1 MTDQA
6 TLAGGRFM
14 IQRRIGAGG
23 MGVVYEAFD
32 RDRAQAVALKK
43 LLGTDATAIV
53 RIKNEFR
60 ALADVVHPNLVRL
73 YELIGEGD
81 DWFFTMELIDGADFL
96 NYLRGNR
103 SSILEDATTEGSK
116 SNTVTLIAKAD
127 RPFEA
132 ERVRPAVA
140 EEPGQEIV
148 SDYDMLRRTLQQL
161 AEGVA
166 ALHDAG
172 KLHRDLKPSNVLVTP
187 EERVIVLD
195 FGLATDIA
203 GFDKKVTFGGTP
215 AYMAPE
221 QIMEMPATESSDCY
235 AIGVMLYEALTGT
248 LPFSGNFYSMLM
260 QKRTTEPRPVAELV
274 DTIPQDLSS
283 VCSELLRRDP
293 ETRLS
298 ARALAQRVAS
308 RRDRAVSHAVT
319 LVRPKGTPF
328 IGRIEQFE
336 QLDSAFAATERGTPV
351 TVMLRGQSGMGKSAL
366 VRHFLHEVQ
375 RRDPTV
381 VVFTGR
387 CYEQESVPY
396 KAVDSLIDD
405 LARYLK
411 RASPLEAKALM
422 PTDAAALARLF
433 PVLQEMEQLTKG
445 RRRQVE
451 IRDSQELRRRAFA
464 ALRELLARMA
474 DDRRVILFLDDV
486 QWGDRDSAAL
496 LAELLRPPDAPPLLI
511 IAAHRTEEAELSPL
525 LTELKKIRE
534 TEEMALGEVREVS
547 LEMLTA
553 NEALDLART
562 LLQDSLAQSGDEAGD
577 GRERIDA
584 IAREAGGSP
593 FFIVELARYSE
604 STGLATGEYGA
615 GDMALDSVIH
625 SRISLLP
632 EGGRDLLEVV
642 AVAGRPIVATA
653 ANLAAGLH
661 REDQAMLA
669 RLRADHLLRTRV
681 RGGRDEVDTYHDRI
695 REAILGALPLDRRRA
710 HHLTIATTL
719 EAEGARDPEV
729 LAVHYRQAGDDARAA
744 YLALEAGDRAAAALA
759 FENAAHF
766 YEMAL
771 DLRGQ
776 RGNSAKLCAL
786 PIHLTRLADA
796 LANAGRGAD
805 AAPHYLRAA
814 ELVDDKN
821 ESVELRRK
829 AMECLLRAGYVDR
842 GLELIRSVVES
853 VGIKLPETPKAAVL
867 GILLGKLRL
876 LIRGLRA
883 KERPAEL
890 VPPQLLTSIDVCWG
904 VITGLARIDNIRS
917 AYFQPIHLR
926 LALQAGEPY
935 RLTRALATEACF
947 SATKGDKGKKKTERL
962 VSRAER
968 SARAIGEPHAIGMS
982 MMARSLE
989 SYYLGLFRDSVQQ
1002 ADEAEKIFRERCTG
1016 VSWEISTT
1024 SNYALCS
1031 LMYLGELGQLAQRVP
1046 QRLREAEEHGDLY
1059 AGLDP
1064 VCRPGIMF
1072 LAADDPDAARRAV
1085 RQVMDRWSLQGFH
1098 FQHYL
1103 EMFAENQTD
1112 LYMGNWASAWRR
1124 SDERWPLMKSSFL
1137 LRIPFVKLEALH
1149 LIGRAALAAAAASGD
1164 ITLIERAERNAREI
1178 EKEKTSAW
1186 AQPFALALRAGV
1198 ESLRGAHDNAADTLS
1213 LAARAFEKWDLLL
1226 YAKAADYRRGI
1237 LTGRAG
1243 GAAITESA
1251 EEWLHARGVK
1261 NVPRL
1266 MDVLMPGF

>member
-1 MTDQA
+1 MTEQA
-6 TLAGGRFM
+6 MLAGGRFM

-96 NYLRGNR
+96 NYVRGRR
-103 SSILEDATTEGSK
+103 SSILEDATTEGS
-116 SNTVTLIAKAD
+116 TETTERPTLIGGHRD
-127 RPFEA
+127 RPFEQ
-132 ERVRPAVA
+132 ERVRPVTDEEDGEAAVL
-140 EEPGQEIV
+140 
-148 SDYDMLRRTLQQL
+148 DYETLRRTVRQL
-161 AEGVA
+161 GEGVA

-172 KLHRDLKPSNVLVTP
+172 KLHRDLKPSNVLITP

-195 FGLATDIA
+195 FGLATDVA
-203 GFDKKVTFGGTP
+203 GFDKKMTFGGTP

-221 QIMEMPATESSDCY
+221 QILEQPANESSDCY
-235 AIGVMLYEALTGT
+235 AIGVMLYEALTGK

-260 QKRTTEPRPVAELV
+260 QKRTTEPRPPIELV
-274 DTIPQDLSS
+274 DSIPTDLSS
-283 VCSELLRRDP
+283 VCTELLRRDP
-293 ETRLS
+293 AARLS
-298 ARALAQRVAS
+298 ARALVERVTPRS
-308 RRDRAVSHAVT
+308 ERVLSHAVT
-319 LVRPKGTPF
+319 LVRPRGTRF
-328 IGRIEQFE
+328 IGRIEQLE
-336 QLDSAFAATERGTPV
+336 QLESAFAATERGTPV

-375 RRDPTV
+375 RRDPSV

-411 RASPLEAKALM
+411 RTSPLEAKALM

-445 RRRQVE
+445 RRRQVD

-496 LAELLRPPDAPPLLI
+496 LAELLRPPDAPPLLV
-511 IAAHRTEEAELSPL
+511 IAAHRTEEAESSPL
-525 LTELKKIRE
+525 LSELRRIRE
-534 TEEMALGEVREVS
+534 ADETSLGDIREIALET
-547 LEMLTA
+547 LTA
-553 NEALDLART
+553 NEAHDLART
-562 LLQDSLAQSGDEAGD
+562 LVQDGD
-577 GRERIDA
+577 GGALNDVRVDA

-604 STGLATGEYGA
+604 STGLTTAEYGA
-615 GDMALDSVIH
+615 GDMALDNVIR

-632 EGGRDLLEVV
+632 EGGRDLLETV

-653 ANLAAGLH
+653 ANTAAGLH
-661 REDQAMLA
+661 RDDQAMLA

-695 REAILGALPLDRRRA
+695 REAILSALPDERRRVR
-710 HHLTIATTL
+710 HLTIARML
-719 EAEGARDPEV
+719 EAEGARDSEV
-729 LAVHYRQAGDDARAA
+729 LTVHYREAGDEVRAA
-744 YLALEAGDRAAAALA
+744 TLAVEAGDRAAEALA

-766 YEMAL
+766 YEMAI
-771 DLRGQ
+771 DL
-776 RGNSAKLCAL
+776 SAGSPSAAL
-786 PIHLTRLADA
+786 LTKLADA
-796 LANAGRGAD
+796 LANAGRGPD
-805 AAPHYLRAA
+805 AAPYYLRAA
-814 ELVDDKN
+814 ELLPK
-821 ESVELRRK
+821 ESEALALRRK
-829 AMECLLRAGYVDR
+829 AMECLLRAGYVDG
-842 GLELIRSVVES
+842 GLQLIRSVVDS
-853 VGIKLPETPKAAVL
+853 VGIKLPKTPNAAVL
-867 GILLGKLRL
+867 GIILGKLRL
-876 LIRGLRA
+876 LVRGLRA
-883 KERPAEL
+883 KTRPAESI
-890 VPPQLLTSIDVCWG
+890 PQHLLTSIDVCWG

-935 RLTRALATEACF
+935 RLTRALAAEACF
-947 SATKGDKGKKKTERL
+947 SSTKGEKAKEKTERL

-968 SARAIGEPHAIGMS
+968 SARSIGDPHAIGMS
-982 MMARSLE
+982 MMARSME
-989 SYYLGLFRDSVQQ
+989 SYYLGMFRDSVQQ
-1002 ADEAEKIFRERCTG
+1002 ADEAESIFRERCTG

-1046 QRLREAEEHGDLY
+1046 LRVREAEEHGDLY

-1064 VCRPGIMF
+1064 VCRPGIMW

-1112 LYMGNWASAWRR
+1112 LYIGNWASAWRR
-1124 SDERWPLMKSSFL
+1124 ADERWPLMKSAFL

-1149 LIGRAALAAAAASGD
+1149 LIGRSALAAAAASGD
-1164 ITLIERAERNAREI
+1164 AALIERAERNAREI
-1178 EKEKTSAW
+1178 EKEKEPW
-1186 AQPFALALRAGV
+1186 ALPFALALRAGAL
-1198 ESLRGAHDNAADTLS
+1198 SLRGSRDQAADVLS
-1213 LAARAFEKWDLLL
+1213 LAVRGFEKWDLQL
-1226 YAKAADYRRGI
+1226 YAKAADHRRGT
-1237 LTGRAG
+1237 LTGGAG
-1243 GAAITESA
+1243 GAGITA
-1251 EEWLHARGVK
+1251 TADEWIRARGVK

-1266 MDVLMPGF
+1266 LDVLMPGF

>member
-73 YELIGEGD
+73 YELIGEGE
-81 DWFFTMELIDGADFL
+81 DWFFTMELIDGSDFL
-96 NYLRGNR
+96 NYVRGR
-103 SSILEDATTEGSK
+103 RASILDGDTTEG
-116 SNTVTLIAKAD
+116 NTTTQQSTLIGSHD

-132 ERVRPAVA
+132 ERVRPVRS
-140 EEPGQEIV
+140 EPHEDIV
-148 SDYDMLRRTLQQL
+148 LDYDTLRRTLRQL
-161 AEGVA
+161 GEGVA

-172 KLHRDLKPSNVLVTP
+172 KLHRDLKPSNVLITP

-195 FGLATDIA
+195 FGLATDVA
-203 GFDKKVTFGGTP
+203 GFDKKMTFGGTP

-221 QIMEMPATESSDCY
+221 QIAEMPANEASDCY
-235 AIGVMLYEALTGT
+235 AIGVMLYEALTGK

-260 QKRTTEPRPVAELV
+260 QKRTTDPRPPVELV
-274 DTIPQDLSS
+274 ESVPADLSS
-283 VCSELLRRDP
+283 VCADLLRRDP
-293 ETRLS
+293 ESRLS
-298 ARALAQRVAS
+298 ARDLVQRITS
-308 RRDRAVSHAVT
+308 RQERAVSHAVT
-319 LVRPKGTPF
+319 LIRPRGTRF
-328 IGRIEQFE
+328 IGRIAELE
-336 QLDSAFAATERGTPV
+336 KLEDAFTATEKGPPV
-351 TVMLRGQSGMGKSAL
+351 TVMLRGPSGMGKSAL

-375 RRDPTV
+375 RRDPSLV
-381 VVFTGR
+381 AFTGR

-411 RASPLEAKALM
+411 RASQLEAKALM
-422 PTDAAALARLF
+422 PTDMAALARLF
-433 PVLQEMEQLTKG
+433 PVLQELESLTKG
-445 RRRQVE
+445 RRRPIEV
-451 IRDSQELRRRAFA
+451 RDSQELRRRAFA
-464 ALRELLARMA
+464 ALRELLARMT

-496 LAELLRPPDAPPLLI
+496 LAELLRPPDAPPLLV
-511 IAAHRTEEAELSPL
+511 IAAHRTEEAESSPL
-525 LTELKKIRE
+525 LMELRKIRE
-534 TEEMALGEVREVS
+534 AEENALGEFREIS
-547 LEMLTA
+547 LETLNE

-562 LLQDSLAQSGDEAGD
+562 LLQESIVNSETDSA
-577 GRERIDA
+577 RIGA

-604 STGLATGEYGA
+604 STGLTTGEYGA

-625 SRISLLP
+625 SRIGLLP
-632 EGGRDLLEVV
+632 EGGRELLEVV

-653 ANLAAGLH
+653 ANTAAGLH

-695 REAILGALPLDRRRA
+695 REAILSTLTTETRRER
-710 HHLTIATTL
+710 HLTIAQKL

-729 LAVHYRQAGDDARAA
+729 LAVHYREAGDSARAA
-744 YLALEAGDRAAAALA
+744 QLALEAGDRAAAALA

-766 YEMAL
+766 YTMAL
-771 DLRGQ
+771 ELS
-776 RGNSAKLCAL
+776 GNADSPAL
-786 PIHLTRLADA
+786 LTKLADA
-796 LANAGRGAD
+796 LANAGRGPD
-805 AAPHYLRAA
+805 AAPYYLWAAEQMASTHEALELRRRAMECYLRAGH
-814 ELVDDKN
+814 VD
-821 ESVELRRK
+821 
-829 AMECLLRAGYVDR
+829 G
-842 GLELIRSVVES
+842 GLELIRSVVAS
-853 VGIKLPETPKAAVL
+853 VGITFPETPKRAVL
-867 GILLGKLRL
+867 GIIIGKLRL
-876 LIRGLRA
+876 LLRGLRA
-883 KERPAEL
+883 KERPIEA
-890 VPPQLLTSIDVCWG
+890 VPPHLLTSIDVCWG

-935 RLTRALATEACF
+935 RLTRALASEACF
-947 SATKGDKGKKKTERL
+947 SSIKGEKARDKTERL

-968 SARAIGEPHAIGMS
+968 RARTIADPHAIGMS
-982 MMARSLE
+982 MMARSME

-1002 ADEAEKIFRERCTG
+1002 ADEAEGLFRERCTG

-1024 SNYALCS
+1024 SNYSMCS
-1031 LMYLGELGQLAQRVP
+1031 LMYLGELGELAKRVP
-1046 QRLREAEEHGDLY
+1046 QRVREAEEHGDLY

-1064 VCRPGIMF
+1064 VCRPGIMW

-1085 RQVMDRWSLQGFH
+1085 RGVMDRWSLQGFH

-1103 EMFAENQTD
+1103 EMFAENQID
-1112 LYMGNWASAWRR
+1112 LYIGNWASAWRR
-1124 SDERWPLMKSSFL
+1124 SDERYPLMKSAFL
-1137 LRIPFVKLEALH
+1137 LRIPQVRIEALH
-1149 LIGRAALAAAAASGD
+1149 LVGRSALAAAKASGD
-1164 ITLIERAERNAREI
+1164 ASLIERAEANAREI
-1178 EKEKTSAW
+1178 EKTKEPW

-1198 ESLRGAHDNAADTLS
+1198 FALRGAQNDATDTLAQAS
-1213 LAARAFEKWDLLL
+1213 RLFEKWELML
-1226 YAKAADYRRGI
+1226 YAKASDYRRGS
-1237 LTGRAG
+1237 RMRDN
-1243 GAAITESA
+1243 A
-1251 EEWLHARGVK
+1251 EEWLRGRGVK
-1261 NVPRL
+1261 NVASFV
-1266 MDVLMPGF
+1266 DVLVPGF

>member
-1 MTDQA
+1 MTEQA

-96 NYLRGNR
+96 NYLRGHR

-116 SNTVTLIAKAD
+116 TNTVTLIAKHD
-127 RPFEA
+127 RPFDA

-140 EEPGQEIV
+140 DEPGQEIV
-148 SDYDMLRRTLQQL
+148 VDYDTLRRALRQL

-166 ALHDAG
+166 TLHDAG
-172 KLHRDLKPSNVLVTP
+172 KLHRDLKPSNVLITP
-187 EERVIVLD
+187 QERVVVLD
-195 FGLATDIA
+195 FGLATDVA
-203 GFDKKVTFGGTP
+203 GFDKKLTFGGTP

-221 QIMEMPATESSDCY
+221 QIAELPATESSDCY

-260 QKRTTEPRPVAELV
+260 QKRTTEPRPPVELV
-274 DTIPQDLSS
+274 DTIPKDLSTA
-283 VCSELLRRDP
+283 CSELLRRDP
-293 ETRLS
+293 EARLS
-298 ARALAQRVAS
+298 ARDLAQRVS
-308 RRDRAVSHAVT
+308 TRRERAISSAVT
-319 LVRPKGTPF
+319 LVRPRGIPF

-336 QLDSAFAATERGTPV
+336 QLESAFAANERGTPV

-375 RRDPTV
+375 RRDPTM

-433 PVLQEMEQLTKG
+433 PVLQEMEQMTKG
-445 RRRQVE
+445 RRRQVD

-525 LTELKKIRE
+525 LNELKKIRE
-534 TEEMALGEVREVS
+534 AEESALGEVRDVV
-547 LEMLTA
+547 LDKFTA
-553 NEALDLART
+553 NEAHDLART
-562 LLQDSLAQSGDEAGD
+562 LLQDSLPQSGNGK
-577 GRERIDA
+577 ERIDA

-604 STGLATGEYGA
+604 TTGLATGEYGA

-625 SRISLLP
+625 SRISQLP
-632 EGGRDLLEVV
+632 VGGRDLLEVV

-653 ANLAAGLH
+653 ANLAASLH
-661 REDQAMLA
+661 RDDQAMLA

-681 RGGRDEVDTYHDRI
+681 RNGRDEVDTYHDRI
-695 REAILGALPLDRRRA
+695 REAILGALPPDRRRA

-719 EAEGARDPEV
+719 ESEGARDPEV
-729 LAVHYRQAGDDARAA
+729 LAVHYREAGDAPRAA
-744 YLALEAGDRAAAALA
+744 VLALEAGDLAASALA

-766 YEMAL
+766 YGMAL
-771 DLRGQ
+771 ELSEQSGE
-776 RGNSAKLCAL
+776 APL
-786 PIHLTRLADA
+786 PSHLTKLAGA

-814 ELVDDKN
+814 ELLGQEN
-821 ESVELRRK
+821 EAIELRRK
-829 AMECLLRAGYVDR
+829 AMECLLRAGYVDG
-842 GLELIRSVVES
+842 GLQLIRSVVDS
-853 VGIKLPETPKAAVL
+853 VGIKLPETSKQAVL

-876 LIRGLRA
+876 LIRGLGA

-890 VPPQLLTSIDVCWG
+890 VPPHLLRSIDVCWG

-947 SATKGDKGKKKTERL
+947 AATKGEKGQKKTERL
-962 VSRAER
+962 VSRVER

-1002 ADEAEKIFRERCTG
+1002 ADEAEGIFRERCTG

-1064 VCRPGIMF
+1064 VCRPGIMY
-1072 LAADDPDAARRAV
+1072 LAADDPDAARRVV
-1085 RQVMDRWSLQGFH
+1085 RQVMDRWSLQGFY

-1124 SDERWPLMKSSFL
+1124 SDERWPQMKSSFL

-1149 LIGRAALAAAAASGD
+1149 LIGRTALAAAAASGD

-1178 EKEKTSAW
+1178 EKEKTAW
-1186 AQPFALALRAGV
+1186 AQPLAMSLRAGV
-1198 ESLRGAHDNAADTLS
+1198 ASLRGAHDTAADTLS
-1213 LAARAFEKWDLLL
+1213 LAARAFEKWDMLL

-1243 GAAITESA
+1243 GAAITASA
-1251 EEWLHARGVK
+1251 EEWMHARGVK
-1261 NVPRL
+1261 NVPRIL
-1266 MDVLMPGF
+1266 DVLMPGF

>member
-1 MTDQA
+1 MTDQT

-96 NYLRGNR
+96 NYVRGHR

-116 SNTVTLIAKAD
+116 SNTVTLIAKQD
-127 RPFEA
+127 RPFDA
-132 ERVRPAVA
+132 ERVRPVA
-140 EEPGQEIV
+140 EVEPGQDIV
-148 SDYDMLRRTLQQL
+148 VDYDTLRRTLRQL

-166 ALHDAG
+166 ALHDVG

-187 EERVIVLD
+187 AERVIVLD
-195 FGLATDIA
+195 FGLATDVT
-203 GFDKKVTFGGTP
+203 GFDKKMTFGGTP

-221 QIMEMPATESSDCY
+221 QIAEMPATESSDCY

-260 QKRTTEPRPVAELV
+260 QKRTTEPRPPIELV
-274 DTIPQDLSS
+274 ETIPKDLSS

-298 ARALAQRVAS
+298 ARALAQRVVA
-308 RRDRAVSHAVT
+308 RRDRVVEHAVT
-319 LVRPKGTPF
+319 LSRPRGIPF

-336 QLDSAFAATERGTPV
+336 QLENAYAATERGTPV

-375 RRDPTV
+375 RRDPTL

-433 PVLQEMEQLTKG
+433 PVLQEIEQLTKG
-445 RRRQVE
+445 RRRQVDV
-451 IRDSQELRRRAFA
+451 RDSQELRRRAFA

-496 LAELLRPPDAPPLLI
+496 LAELLRPPDAPPLLV
-511 IAAHRTEEAELSPL
+511 IAAHRTEEAEISPL
-525 LTELKKIRE
+525 LMELKKIRE
-534 TEEMALGEVREVS
+534 AEESALGDVREVS
-547 LEMLTA
+547 LETLTA
-553 NEALDLART
+553 NEAHDLART
-562 LLQDSLAQSGDEAGD
+562 LLQDSMAQLGGK
-577 GRERIDA
+577 ERVDA

-653 ANLAAGLH
+653 ANSAAGLH
-661 REDQAMLA
+661 REDQAMQA

-695 REAILGALPLDRRRA
+695 REAILAALPTERRRA

-729 LAVHYRQAGDDARAA
+729 LAVHYREAGDTARAA
-744 YLALEAGDRAAAALA
+744 SLALEAGDRAAAALA

-771 DLRGQ
+771 ELRGQ
-776 RGNSAKLCAL
+776 EQDTDADSLVPLSA
-786 PIHLTRLADA
+786 HLTRLADA

-814 ELVDDKN
+814 EAGPKN
-821 ESVELRRK
+821 EAIELRRK
-829 AMECLLRAGYVDR
+829 AMECLLRSGHVDG
-842 GLELIRSVVES
+842 GLALIRSVVDS

-867 GILLGKLRL
+867 GILLGILRL
-876 LIRGLRA
+876 LIRGLRS
-883 KERPAEL
+883 KERPASL

-926 LALQAGEPY
+926 LALKAGEPY

-947 SATKGDKGKKKTERL
+947 SATKGEKGKKKTERL
-962 VSRAER
+962 VSRVER
-968 SARAIGEPHAIGMS
+968 SARSIGEPHAIGMS

-1002 ADEAEKIFRERCTG
+1002 ADEAENIFRERCTG

-1085 RQVMDRWSLQGFH
+1085 RQVMDRWSLRGFY

-1149 LIGRAALAAAAASGD
+1149 LVGRTALAAAAASGD
-1164 ITLIERAERNAREI
+1164 VTLLERAERNAREI
-1178 EKEKTSAW
+1178 EKEKAEAW

-1198 ESLRGAHDNAADTLS
+1198 ASLRGAHDDAADTLS

-1243 GAAITESA
+1243 GAAITASA

>member
-32 RDRAQAVALKK
+32 RDRAQSVALKK

-73 YELIGEGD
+73 YELIGEGEE
-81 DWFFTMELIDGADFL
+81 WFFTMELIDGADFL
-96 NYLRGNR
+96 NYVRGRR
-103 SSILEDATTEGSK
+103 SSILDDATTEGSQ
-116 SNTVTLIAKAD
+116 TERETLIGRHD

-132 ERVRPAVA
+132 ERVRPISEGNGDHV
-140 EEPGQEIV
+140 V
-148 SDYDMLRRTLQQL
+148 DYDTLRRTLHQL

-166 ALHDAG
+166 TLHEAG
-172 KLHRDLKPSNVLVTP
+172 KLHRDLKPSNVLITP
-187 EERVIVLD
+187 AERVIVLD

-203 GFDKKVTFGGTP
+203 GIDKKMTFGGTP

-221 QIMEMPATESSDCY
+221 QIAEQPATEASDCY

-248 LPFSGNFYSMLM
+248 VPFSGNFYSMLV
-260 QKRTTEPRPVAELV
+260 QKRTTDPRPPIDLV
-274 DTIPQDLSS
+274 HSIPKDLSTI
-283 VCSELLRRDP
+283 CSELLRREP
-293 ETRLS
+293 EARLT
-298 ARALAQRVAS
+298 ARGLLDRVAA
-308 RRDRAVSHAVT
+308 RRDRAVSKAIT
-319 LVRPKGTPF
+319 MIRPKGARF
-328 IGRIEQFE
+328 VGRIEQLE
-336 QLDSAFAATERGTPV
+336 QLESAFAATEHGTPV

-375 RRDPTV
+375 RRDPTI

-411 RASPLEAKALM
+411 RTSPLEAKALM

-433 PVLQEMEQLTKG
+433 PVLQELEQQTKS
-445 RRRQVE
+445 RRRPIE

-464 ALRELLARMA
+464 ALRELLSRMT

-496 LAELLRPPDAPPLLI
+496 LAELLRPPDAPPLFV

-525 LTELKKIRE
+525 LSELKKIRE
-534 TEEMALGEVREVS
+534 SEENALGEVREIS
-547 LEMLTA
+547 LETLSA
-553 NEALDLART
+553 HEARDLAKN
-562 LLQDSLAQSGDEAGD
+562 LLHDSGAH
-577 GRERIDA
+577 ERVDA

-604 STGLATGEYGA
+604 STGLSTNEYGA
-615 GDMALDSVIH
+615 GDMALDSVIR
-625 SRISLLP
+625 SRIELLP
-632 EGGRDLLEVV
+632 HGGRDLLEVV
-642 AVAGRPIVATA
+642 AVAGRPIIATA
-653 ANLAAGLH
+653 ANTAAGLN

-695 REAILGALPLDRRRA
+695 REAILSALPDERRRA
-710 HHLTIATTL
+710 HHLTIARTL
-719 EAEGARDPEV
+719 ESEGARDPEV
-729 LAVHYRQAGDDARAA
+729 LAVHYREAGDDALAA
-744 YLALEAGDRAAAALA
+744 QHAREAGDRAAAALA

-766 YEMAL
+766 YSMAL
-771 DLRGQ
+771 ELETAQ
-776 RGNSAKLCAL
+776 RDSWVL
-786 PIHLTRLADA
+786 LTKLADA
-796 LANAGRGAD
+796 LANAGRGPD
-805 AAPHYLRAA
+805 AAPYYLRAA
-814 ELVDDKN
+814 DQAGD
-821 ESVELRRK
+821 SGDATELRRK
-829 AMECLLRAGYVDR
+829 AMECLLRAGHVDG
-842 GLELIRSVVES
+842 GLQLIRSVVDS
-853 VGIKLPETPKAAVL
+853 VGLKFPETPKRAVL
-867 GILLGKLRL
+867 GIIAGRLRL
-876 LIRGLRA
+876 LARGLKS
-883 KERPAEL
+883 KERPADE
-890 VPPQLLTSIDVCWG
+890 VPPHLLTTIDVCWG

-926 LALQAGEPY
+926 LALKAGEPY
-935 RLTRALATEACF
+935 RASRALATEACF
-947 SATKGDKGKKKTERL
+947 SATKGEKARLKTERL
-962 VSRAER
+962 VSRSER
-968 SARAIGEPHAIGMS
+968 VARAIADPHAIGMS
-982 MMARSLE
+982 TMARSME
-989 SYYLGLFRDSVQQ
+989 SYYLGMFRDSVQQ
-1002 ADEAEKIFRERCTG
+1002 ADEAETIFRERCTG

-1024 SNYALCS
+1024 SNYAMCS
-1031 LMYLGELGQLAQRVP
+1031 LAYLGELGQLAQRVP
-1046 QRLREAEEHGDLY
+1046 QRVREAEEHGDLY

-1064 VCRPGIMF
+1064 VCKPGIMW

-1124 SDERWPLMKSSFL
+1124 SDERWPLMKSAFL
-1137 LRIPFVKLEALH
+1137 LRIAFVKLEALH
-1149 LIGRAALAAAAASGD
+1149 LVGRCALAAAAASGD
-1164 ITLIERAERNAREI
+1164 TSLIDRAERNAREI
-1178 EKEKTSAW
+1178 ENERAPW

-1198 ESLRGAHDNAADTLS
+1198 ASLRGANTTAADLLGQAT
-1213 LAARAFEKWDLLL
+1213 RAFEKWDLLL
-1226 YAKAADYRRGI
+1226 YAKAADHRRGEV
-1237 LTGRAG
+1237 TG
-1243 GAAITESA
+1243 SA
-1251 EEWLHARGVK
+1251 TIVSSADEWLRARGVK
-1261 NVPRL
+1261 NVPRML
-1266 MDVLMPGF
+1266 DVLMPGFV

>member
-73 YELIGEGD
+73 YELIGEGE

-96 NYLRGNR
+96 NYVRGRR
-103 SSILEDATTEGSK
+103 SSILDGETTEGSTTEK
-116 SNTVTLIAKAD
+116 STVIGHRD

-132 ERVRPAVA
+132 ERVRPVRADDESEVAVT
-140 EEPGQEIV
+140 
-148 SDYDMLRRTLQQL
+148 DYDTLRRTLRQL
-161 AEGVA
+161 GEGVA

-203 GFDKKVTFGGTP
+203 AFDRKMTFGGTP

-221 QIMEMPATESSDCY
+221 QIAEMPATDASDCY
-235 AIGVMLYEALTGT
+235 AIGVMLYEALTGR

-260 QKRTTEPRPVAELV
+260 QKRTTDPRPPAELV
-274 DTIPQDLSS
+274 AGIPPDLSS
-283 VCSELLRRDP
+283 VCAELLRRDP
-293 ETRLS
+293 AARLS
-298 ARALAQRVAS
+298 ARALVDRVATRQERALS
-308 RRDRAVSHAVT
+308 RAVT
-319 LVRPKGTPF
+319 LIRPRGNRF
-328 IGRIEQFE
+328 IGRIAQLE
-336 QLDSAFAATERGTPV
+336 QLENAFLATERGTPV

-375 RRDPTV
+375 RRDPTL

-411 RASPLEAKALM
+411 RASPLEAKALL
-422 PTDAAALARLF
+422 PTDVAALARLF
-433 PVLQEMEQLTKG
+433 PVLQDLDQLTKG
-445 RRRQVE
+445 RRKQVE
-451 IRDSQELRRRAFA
+451 IRDSMELRRRAFA
-464 ALRELLARMA
+464 ALRELLARMT

-496 LAELLRPPDAPPLLI
+496 LAELLRPPDAPPLLV
-511 IAAHRTEEAELSPL
+511 IAAHRTEEADSSPL
-525 LTELKKIRE
+525 LVELRKIRE
-534 TEEMALGEVREVS
+534 TEENALGEVREIV
-547 LEMLTA
+547 LETLNE
-553 NEALDLART
+553 NEAHDLART
-562 LLQDSLAQSGDEAGD
+562 LLQDSVVHPAND
-577 GRERIDA
+577 GGRIDA

-604 STGLATGEYGA
+604 STGLTTGEYGA

-653 ANLAAGLH
+653 ANTAAGLH
-661 REDQAMLA
+661 RQDQAMLA

-681 RGGRDEVDTYHDRI
+681 RSGRDEVDTYHDRI
-695 REAILGALPLDRRRA
+695 REAILSALPPERRRN
-710 HHLTIATTL
+710 HHLTIAAML
-719 EAEGARDPEV
+719 EAEGVHDPEV
-729 LAVHYRQAGDDARAA
+729 LAVHYREAGDDPRAA
-744 YLALEAGDRAAAALA
+744 MLALEAGDRAAAALA

-766 YEMAL
+766 YGMAL
-771 DLRGQ
+771 ELSAGAVSPALLR
-776 RGNSAKLCAL
+776 K
-786 PIHLTRLADA
+786 LADA
-796 LANAGRGAD
+796 LANAGRGVD
-805 AAPHYLRAA
+805 AAPYYLRAA
-814 ELVDDKN
+814 EQAAHKHEAL
-821 ESVELRRK
+821 ELRRK
-829 AMECLLRAGYVDR
+829 AMECLLRSGHVDE
-842 GLELIRSVVES
+842 GLQLIRDVVDS
-853 VGIKLPETPKAAVL
+853 VGIQLPETPKRAVL
-867 GILLGKLRL
+867 GIILGRLRL
-876 LIRGLRA
+876 LLRGLKA
-883 KERPAEL
+883 KERSADA
-890 VPPQLLTSIDVCWG
+890 VPPHLLTSIDVCWG

-926 LALQAGEPY
+926 LALKAGEPY

-947 SATKGDKGKKKTERL
+947 AATKGEKGKKKTERL
-962 VSRAER
+962 VSRVER
-968 SARAIGEPHAIGMS
+968 SARAIGDPHAIGMS

-989 SYYLGLFRDSVQQ
+989 SYYLGMFRDSAQQ
-1002 ADEAEKIFRERCTG
+1002 ADEAESIFRERCTG
-1016 VSWEISTT
+1016 ASWEISTT

-1064 VCRPGIMF
+1064 VCRPGIMW
-1072 LAADDPDAARRAV
+1072 LAADDPDAARRNV

-1103 EMFAENQTD
+1103 EMFAENQVD
-1112 LYMGNWASAWRR
+1112 LYIGNWASAWRR
-1124 SDERWPLMKSSFL
+1124 SDERWPLMKSAFL
-1137 LRIPFVKLEALH
+1137 LRISQVKIEALH
-1149 LIGRAALAAAAASGD
+1149 LVGRCALAAAKASGD
-1164 ITLIERAERNAREI
+1164 LALIERAERNAREI
-1178 EKEKTSAW
+1178 EKQNAPW
-1186 AQPFALALRAGV
+1186 AQPFALALRAGAFAIRGQRE
-1198 ESLRGAHDNAADTLS
+1198 ESVDTLAQ
-1213 LAARAFEKWDLLL
+1213 AARMFEKWDLML
-1226 YAKAADYRRGI
+1226 YAKAAEYRRG
-1237 LTGRAG
+1237 GAMRAN
-1243 GAAITESA
+1243 A
-1251 EEWLHARGVK
+1251 EEWLRFRGVR
-1261 NVPRL
+1261 NVPQFV
-1266 MDVLMPGF
+1266 DVLMPGF

>member
-1 MTDQA
+1 MTDQV

-32 RDRAQAVALKK
+32 RDRAQSVALKK

-96 NYLRGNR
+96 NYVRGHR
-103 SSILEDATTEGSK
+103 SSVLEDATTEDS
-116 SNTVTLIAKAD
+116 SSTERPTLIGRHD

-132 ERVRPAVA
+132 ERVRPQRDEGAP
-140 EEPGQEIV
+140 EDIV
-148 SDYDMLRRTLQQL
+148 VDYVTLRRTLRQL
-161 AEGVA
+161 GEGVA

-172 KLHRDLKPSNVLVTP
+172 KLHRDLKPSNVLITP
-187 EERVIVLD
+187 AERVIVLD

-203 GFDKKVTFGGTP
+203 GFERKMTFGGTP

-221 QIMEMPATESSDCY
+221 QIAEQPATASSDCY

-260 QKRTTEPRPVAELV
+260 QKRTTEPQPPIELV
-274 DTIPQDLSS
+274 GSIPTDLSGI
-283 VCSELLRRDP
+283 CTELLRRDP
-293 ETRLS
+293 EARLS
-298 ARALAQRVAS
+298 ARALAERVAAQHE
-308 RRDRAVSHAVT
+308 RAVSHAVT
-319 LVRPKGTPF
+319 LVRPRGARF
-328 IGRIEQFE
+328 IGRIEQLE
-336 QLDSAFAATERGTPV
+336 ELESAFAATEKGTPV

-375 RRDPTV
+375 RRDPGI

-411 RASPLEAKALM
+411 RTSLLETKALM

-433 PVLQEMEQLTKG
+433 PVLQELEQATKG

-496 LAELLRPPDAPPLLI
+496 LAELLRPPDAPPLLV
-511 IAAHRTEEAELSPL
+511 IAAHRTEEMESSPL
-525 LTELKKIRE
+525 LVELKKIRE
-534 TEEMALGEVREVS
+534 AEETALGEVREIV
-547 LEMLTA
+547 LETLNA
-553 NEALDLART
+553 QEAHDLAKT
-562 LLQDSLAQSGDEAGD
+562 LLHDAGGD
-577 GRERIDA
+577 GKSRVDA

-604 STGLATGEYGA
+604 TTGLSTGEHGA
-615 GDMALDSVIH
+615 GDMALDSVIR
-625 SRISLLP
+625 SRIGLLP
-632 EGGRDLLEVV
+632 HGGRDLLEVV
-642 AVAGRPIVATA
+642 AVAGRPIIATA
-653 ANLAAGLH
+653 ANTAAGLH

-681 RGGRDEVDTYHDRI
+681 RNGRDEVDTYHDRI
-695 REAILGALPLDRRRA
+695 REAILSALPEERRRA
-710 HHLTIATTL
+710 HHLTIAKTL

-729 LAVHYRQAGDDARAA
+729 LAVHYREAGDEALAAQHAR
-744 YLALEAGDRAAAALA
+744 EAGDRAAAALA

-766 YEMAL
+766 YSMAL
-771 DLRGQ
+771 ELETAQ
-776 RGNSAKLCAL
+776 RSSATLLAK
-786 PIHLTRLADA
+786 LADA
-796 LANAGRGAD
+796 LANAGRGPD
-805 AAPHYLRAA
+805 AAPYYLRAA
-814 ELVDDKN
+814 EQSARPSDAI
-821 ESVELRRK
+821 ELRRK
-829 AMECLLRAGYVDR
+829 AMECLLRAGHVDG
-842 GLELIRSVVES
+842 GLELIRSVVDS
-853 VGIKLPETPKAAVL
+853 VGIKLPATPKAAVL
-867 GILLGKLRL
+867 GIILGKLRL
-876 LIRGLRA
+876 LVRGLRA
-883 KERPAEL
+883 KERAAEL
-890 VPPQLLTSIDVCWG
+890 VPPQLLMSIDVCWG

-935 RLTRALATEACF
+935 RLTRALAAEACF
-947 SATKGDKGKKKTERL
+947 SSTKGERAKEKTERL
-962 VSRAER
+962 VSRVER

-982 MMARSLE
+982 MMARSME

-1002 ADEAEKIFRERCTG
+1002 ADEAEEIFRERCTG

-1046 QRLREAEEHGDLY
+1046 LRVREAEEHGDLY

-1064 VCRPGIMF
+1064 VCKPGIMW

-1103 EMFAENQTD
+1103 EMFAENQVD
-1112 LYMGNWASAWRR
+1112 LYVGNWASAWRR
-1124 SDERWPLMKSSFL
+1124 SDERWPQMKSAFL
-1137 LRIPFVKLEALH
+1137 LRIPFVKMEALH
-1149 LIGRAALAAAAASGD
+1149 LIGRCALAAAAASGD
-1164 ITLIERAERNAREI
+1164 AALVDRAERNAREI
-1178 EKEKTSAW
+1178 EKEKAPW
-1186 AQPFALALRAGV
+1186 AQPFATSLRAGV
-1198 ESLRGAHDNAADTLS
+1198 ASLRGQTTEKADL
-1213 LAARAFEKWDLLL
+1213 LAQAARGFEKWDLLL
-1226 YAKAADYRRGI
+1226 YAKAADHRRGV
-1237 LTGRAG
+1237 AG
-1243 GAAITESA
+1243 A

-1261 NVPRL
+1261 NVPAML
-1266 MDVLMPGF
+1266 DVLMPGF

>member
-96 NYLRGNR
+96 NYVRGHR

-116 SNTVTLIAKAD
+116 SNTVTLIAKHD
-127 RPFEA
+127 RPFDA
-132 ERVRPAVA
+132 ERVRPVAAV
-140 EEPGQEIV
+140 EPGQDIV
-148 SDYDMLRRTLQQL
+148 LDYDTLRRTLRQL

-166 ALHDAG
+166 ALHDVG

-187 EERVIVLD
+187 AERVIVLD
-195 FGLATDIA
+195 FGLATDVT
-203 GFDKKVTFGGTP
+203 GFDRKMTFGGTP

-221 QIMEMPATESSDCY
+221 QIAEMPATESSDCY

-260 QKRTTEPRPVAELV
+260 QKRTTEPRPPMELV
-274 DTIPQDLSS
+274 NSIPKDLSGI
-283 VCSELLRRDP
+283 CSELLRRDP

-298 ARALAQRVAS
+298 ARALAQRVVA
-308 RRDRAVSHAVT
+308 RRDRAVEHAVT
-319 LVRPKGTPF
+319 LSRPRGIPF
-328 IGRIEQFE
+328 IGRIEQFA
-336 QLDSAFAATERGTPV
+336 QLESAFAATERGTPV

-375 RRDPTV
+375 RRDPSL

-445 RRRQVE
+445 RRRQVD

-464 ALRELLARMA
+464 ALRELLARMT

-511 IAAHRTEEAELSPL
+511 IAAHRTEEAEISPL
-525 LTELKKIRE
+525 LMELKKIRE
-534 TEEMALGEVREVS
+534 ADETALGEVREVS
-547 LEMLTA
+547 LETLTP
-553 NEALDLART
+553 NEAHDLART
-562 LLQDSLAQSGDEAGD
+562 LLQDSLMQPGNGK
-577 GRERIDA
+577 ERVDA

-653 ANLAAGLH
+653 ANSAAGLH
-661 REDQAMLA
+661 REDQAMQA

-695 REAILGALPLDRRRA
+695 REAILSALPIERRRA

-729 LAVHYRQAGDDARAA
+729 LAVHYRQAGNDARAA
-744 YLALEAGDRAAAALA
+744 ALALEAGDRAAAALA

-771 DLRGQ
+771 ELRGQ
-776 RGNSAKLCAL
+776 RGDSAALCAL
-786 PIHLTRLADA
+786 PIHLNRLGNA

-814 ELVDDKN
+814 ELVHEKN
-821 ESVELRRK
+821 EALEFRRK
-829 AMECLLRAGYVDR
+829 AMECLLRAGHVDG
-842 GLELIRSVVES
+842 GLQLVRSVVDS
-853 VGIKLPETPKAAVL
+853 VGIKLPETPKKAVL
-867 GILLGKLRL
+867 GILLGRLRL
-876 LIRGLRA
+876 LLRGLRA

-890 VPPQLLTSIDVCWG
+890 VPPHLLTSIDVCWG
-904 VITGLARIDNIRS
+904 VITGLARIDNIRA

-947 SATKGDKGKKKTERL
+947 AATKGEKGKKKTERL
-962 VSRAER
+962 VSRSER

-1002 ADEAEKIFRERCTG
+1002 ADEAESIFRERCTG

-1024 SNYALCS
+1024 SNFALCS

-1085 RQVMDRWSLQGFH
+1085 RQVMDRWSLQGFY

-1112 LYMGNWASAWRR
+1112 LYTGNWASAWRR

-1137 LRIPFVKLEALH
+1137 LRIPFIKLEALH
-1149 LIGRAALAAAAASGD
+1149 LIGRTALAAAAASGD
-1164 ITLIERAERNAREI
+1164 VSLLERAERNAREI
-1178 EKEKTSAW
+1178 EKEKAEGW

-1198 ESLRGAHDNAADTLS
+1198 ASLRGNHNEAADTLS

-1237 LTGRAG
+1237 LTGGANG
-1243 GAAITESA
+1243 GAITASA
-1251 EEWLHARGVK
+1251 EEWLHGRGVK
-1261 NVPRL
+1261 NVARL
-1266 MDVLMPGF
+1266 LDVLMPGF

>member
-43 LLGTDATAIV
+43 LLATDATAIV
-53 RIKNEFR
+53 RIKHEFR

-96 NYLRGNR
+96 NYVRGR
-103 SSILEDATTEGSK
+103 RASILDGETTEGTTTQK
-116 SNTVTLIAKAD
+116 STLIGSRD

-132 ERVRPAVA
+132 ERVRPVHA
-140 EEPGQEIV
+140 EEAGQDIV
-148 SDYDMLRRTLQQL
+148 ADYDTLRRTLRQL

-166 ALHDAG
+166 ALHESG

-203 GFDKKVTFGGTP
+203 GFDKKMTFGGTP

-221 QIMEMPATESSDCY
+221 QIAEMPATDASDCY
-235 AIGVMLYEALTGT
+235 AIGVMLYEALTGK

-260 QKRTTEPRPVAELV
+260 QKRTTDPRPPIELV
-274 DTIPQDLSS
+274 ESIPADLSS

-293 ETRLS
+293 AARLS
-298 ARALAQRVAS
+298 ARALVDRVATRQERALS
-308 RRDRAVSHAVT
+308 RAVT
-319 LVRPKGTPF
+319 LIRPRGNRF
-328 IGRIEQFE
+328 IGRIAQLE
-336 QLDSAFAATERGTPV
+336 QLESAFVATERGTPV

-375 RRDPTV
+375 RRDPTL

-411 RASPLEAKALM
+411 RASPLETKALL
-422 PTDAAALARLF
+422 PTDVAALARLF
-433 PVLQEMEQLTKG
+433 PVLQELEQLTKG
-445 RRRQVE
+445 RRKPVE

-464 ALRELLARMA
+464 ALREMLARMT

-496 LAELLRPPDAPPLLI
+496 LAELLRPPDAPPLLV
-511 IAAHRTEEAELSPL
+511 IAAHRTEEAESSPL
-525 LTELKKIRE
+525 LMELRKIRE
-534 TEEMALGEVREVS
+534 AEENALGEVREIA
-547 LEMLTA
+547 LETLTEH
-553 NEALDLART
+553 EAHDLART
-562 LLQDSLAQSGDEAGD
+562 LLQDSVVDPRND
-577 GRERIDA
+577 GGRIDA

-604 STGLATGEYGA
+604 STGLTTGEYGA

-642 AVAGRPIVATA
+642 AVAGRPIIATA
-653 ANLAAGLH
+653 ANTAAGLH

-695 REAILGALPLDRRRA
+695 REAILSALPPERRRA
-710 HHLTIATTL
+710 RHLTIAEKL
-719 EAEGARDPEV
+719 QAEGARDPEV
-729 LAVHYRQAGDDARAA
+729 LTVHYREAGDDARAA
-744 YLALEAGDRAAAALA
+744 ELALEAGDRAAAALA

-766 YEMAL
+766 YGMAL
-771 DLRGQ
+771 ELSGAA
-776 RGNSAKLCAL
+776 SPAL
-786 PIHLTRLADA
+786 LGKLADA
-796 LANAGRGAD
+796 LANAGRGPD

-814 ELVDDKN
+814 EQVADKH
-821 ESVELRRK
+821 EAIELRRK
-829 AMECLLRAGYVDR
+829 AMECLLRAGHVDS
-842 GLELIRSVVES
+842 GLQLIRDVVAA
-853 VGIKLPETPKAAVL
+853 VGLQFPETSKRAVL
-867 GILLGKLRL
+867 GVIMGRLRL
-876 LIRGLRA
+876 LLRGLRA
-883 KERPAEL
+883 KERAAEA
-890 VPPQLLTSIDVCWG
+890 VPPQLLATIDVCWG

-947 SATKGDKGKKKTERL
+947 SATKGEKGKTKTERL
-962 VSRAER
+962 VSRVER

-989 SYYLGLFRDSVQQ
+989 SYYLGMFRDSVQQ
-1002 ADEAEKIFRERCTG
+1002 ADEAESIFRERCTG

-1031 LMYLGELGQLAQRVP
+1031 LLYLGELGQLAQRVP

-1064 VCRPGIMF
+1064 VCRPGIMW

-1103 EMFAENQTD
+1103 EMFAENQVD
-1112 LYMGNWASAWRR
+1112 LYIGNWASAWRR
-1124 SDERWPLMKSSFL
+1124 SDERYPLMKSAFL
-1137 LRIPFVKLEALH
+1137 LRIPQVKIEALH
-1149 LIGRAALAAAAASGD
+1149 LVGRSALAAAKVTGD
-1164 ITLIERAERNAREI
+1164 VALIERAEANAREI
-1178 EKEKTSAW
+1178 EKENAPW
-1186 AQPFALALRAGV
+1186 AQPFALALRAGAFA
-1198 ESLRGAHDNAADTLS
+1198 LRGSREESVDTLAQ
-1213 LAARAFEKWDLLL
+1213 AARMFEKWDLML
-1226 YAKAADYRRGI
+1226 YAKAADYRRGAAM
-1237 LTGRAG
+1237 RAN
-1243 GAAITESA
+1243 A
-1251 EEWLHARGVK
+1251 EEWLRFRGVK
-1261 NVPRL
+1261 NVPNFV
-1266 MDVLMPGF
+1266 DVLMPGF

>member
-43 LLGTDATAIV
+43 LLGTDASAIV

-96 NYLRGNR
+96 NYVRGR
-103 SSILEDATTEGSK
+103 RASILDGETTEGSTTEK
-116 SNTVTLIAKAD
+116 STLIGHRD

-132 ERVRPAVA
+132 ERVSIAHA
-140 EEPGQEIV
+140 DQEPGEDIV
-148 SDYDMLRRTLQQL
+148 LDYDTLRRTLRQL
-161 AEGVA
+161 GEGVA
-166 ALHDAG
+166 ALHDVG

-203 GFDKKVTFGGTP
+203 GFDKKMTFGGTP

-221 QIMEMPATESSDCY
+221 QIAEMPATAASDCY
-235 AIGVMLYEALTGT
+235 AIGVMLYEALTGK

-260 QKRTTEPRPVAELV
+260 AKRTTDPRPPAELV
-274 DTIPQDLSS
+274 ETIPKDLSS
-283 VCSELLRRDP
+283 VCAELLRRDP
-293 ETRLS
+293 GARLS
-298 ARALAQRVAS
+298 ARDLVDRIATRQE
-308 RRDRAVSHAVT
+308 RAVSHAVT
-319 LVRPKGTPF
+319 LIRPRGTRF
-328 IGRIEQFE
+328 IGRIEQLE
-336 QLDSAFAATERGTPV
+336 QLESAFVATEKGTPV

-375 RRDPTV
+375 RRDPSL

-411 RASPLEAKALM
+411 RTSPLEAKALM
-422 PTDAAALARLF
+422 PTDVAALARLF
-433 PVLQEMEQLTKG
+433 PVLQELEQLSKG
-445 RRRQVE
+445 RRRPVE

-464 ALRELLARMA
+464 ALRELLARMT

-496 LAELLRPPDAPPLLI
+496 LAELLRPPDAPPLLV
-511 IAAHRTEEAELSPL
+511 IAAHRTEEAESSPL
-525 LTELKKIRE
+525 LMELRKIRE
-534 TEEMALGEVREVS
+534 AEENALGEVREIA
-547 LEMLTA
+547 LETLTA
-553 NEALDLART
+553 NEAHDLART
-562 LLQDSLAQSGDEAGD
+562 LLQDSLVNSETNG
-577 GRERIDA
+577 GRVDA

-604 STGLATGEYGA
+604 STGLTTGEYGA

-653 ANLAAGLH
+653 ANTAAGLH

-681 RGGRDEVDTYHDRI
+681 RGGRDEIDTYHDRI
-695 REAILGALPLDRRRA
+695 REAILSALPPERRRA
-710 HHLTIATTL
+710 RHLTIAEKL
-719 EAEGARDPEV
+719 EADGARDPEV
-729 LAVHYRQAGDDARAA
+729 LAVHYRAAGDDPRAA
-744 YLALEAGDRAAAALA
+744 ALALEAGDRAAAALA
-759 FENAAHF
+759 FENASHF

-771 DLRGQ
+771 ELSG
-776 RGNSAKLCAL
+776 GVESPAL
-786 PIHLTRLADA
+786 LSKLADA
-796 LANAGRGAD
+796 LANAGRGPD
-805 AAPHYLRAA
+805 AAPYYLRAA
-814 ELVDDKN
+814 EQVTEKHDA
-821 ESVELRRK
+821 VELRRK
-829 AMECLLRAGYVDR
+829 AMECLLRAGHVDG
-842 GLELIRSVVES
+842 GLQLIREVTDS
-853 VGIKLPETPKAAVL
+853 VGITLPETPKSAVL
-867 GILLGKLRL
+867 GIIAGRLRL
-876 LIRGLRA
+876 LVRGLRA
-883 KERPAEL
+883 KERKADQI
-890 VPPQLLTSIDVCWG
+890 PQHLLTSIDVCWG
-904 VITGLARIDNIRS
+904 ALTGLARIDNIRS
-917 AYFQPIHLR
+917 AYFQTVHLR

-935 RLTRALATEACF
+935 RLTRALAAEACF
-947 SATKGDKGKKKTERL
+947 SATKGEKSKEKTERL
-962 VSRAER
+962 VSRVER
-968 SARAIGEPHAIGMS
+968 SARALGEPHAIGMS
-982 MMARSLE
+982 MMARSME
-989 SYYLGLFRDSVQQ
+989 SYYLGLFRDCVQQ
-1002 ADEAEKIFRERCTG
+1002 ADEAESIFRERCTG

-1031 LMYLGELGQLAQRVP
+1031 LAYLGELGQLTQRVP
-1046 QRLREAEEHGDLY
+1046 QRLREAEDHGDLY

-1064 VCRPGIMF
+1064 VCRPGILW

-1103 EMFAENQTD
+1103 EMFAENQVD
-1112 LYMGNWASAWRR
+1112 LYIGNWASAWRR
-1124 SDERWPLMKSSFL
+1124 ADERWPLMKSAFL
-1137 LRIPFVKLEALH
+1137 LRIPQVKIECLH
-1149 LIGRAALAAAAASGD
+1149 LVGRAALAAAKASGD
-1164 ITLIERAERNAREI
+1164 LALIARAEQNAREI
-1178 EKEKTSAW
+1178 EKEKAPW
-1186 AQPFALALRAGV
+1186 ADAFALALRAGAYA
-1198 ESLRGAHDNAADTLS
+1198 LRGAREDAADTLGQAS
-1213 LAARAFEKWDLLL
+1213 RMFEKWDLLL
-1226 YAKAADYRRGI
+1226 YAKAADRRRGEV
-1237 LTGRAG
+1237 TGATG
-1243 GAAITESA
+1243 ITESA
-1251 EEWLHARGVK
+1251 DSWLRARGVK
-1261 NVPRL
+1261 NVPRFL
-1266 MDVLMPGF
+1266 DVLMPGF

>member
-6 TLAGGRFM
+6 ILAGGRFM

-23 MGVVYEAFD
+23 MGVVYEAYD
-32 RDRAQAVALKK
+32 RDRAQSVALKK

-73 YELIGEGD
+73 YELIGEAD

-96 NYLRGNR
+96 NYVRGRR
-103 SSILEDATTEGSK
+103 SSVLEDATTEGSTTGG
-116 SNTVTLIAKAD
+116 STLIGSRD
-127 RPFEA
+127 RPFDEERALPRRA
-132 ERVRPAVA
+132 EVA
-140 EEPGQEIV
+140 GEDIV
-148 SDYDMLRRTLQQL
+148 VDYETLRRTVRQL
-161 AEGVA
+161 GEGVA

-172 KLHRDLKPSNVLVTP
+172 KLHRDLKPSNVLITP

-195 FGLATDIA
+195 FGLATDVA
-203 GFDKKVTFGGTP
+203 GFDKKMTFGGTP

-221 QIMEMPATESSDCY
+221 QIAELPANEASDCY

-260 QKRTTEPRPVAELV
+260 QKRTTEPRPALDLV
-274 DTIPQDLSS
+274 PSIPKDLSHI
-283 VCSELLRRDP
+283 CTELLRRDP
-293 ETRLS
+293 ASRLS
-298 ARALAQRVAS
+298 ARGLVELLES
-308 RRDRAVSHAVT
+308 RRDRAISRAVT
-319 LVRPKGTPF
+319 LIRPRGTRF
-328 IGRIEQFE
+328 IGRIEQLE
-336 QLDSAFAATERGTPV
+336 QLDAAWAATERGTPV

-366 VRHFLHEVQ
+366 VRHFLNEVQ
-375 RRDPTV
+375 RRDPNV

-411 RASPLEAKALM
+411 RTSPLEAKALM
-422 PTDAAALARLF
+422 PTDAASLARLF
-433 PVLQEMEQLTKG
+433 PVLQELEQMTKG
-445 RRRQVE
+445 RRRQVD

-464 ALRELLARMA
+464 ALRELFARMA
-474 DDRRVILFLDDV
+474 DERRVILFLDDV

-496 LAELLRPPDAPPLLI
+496 LAELLRPPDAPSLLI
-511 IAAHRTEEAELSPL
+511 IAAHRTEEAESSPL
-525 LTELKKIRE
+525 LSELRKIRE
-534 TEEMALGEVREVS
+534 AEENALGEVREIA
-547 LEMLTA
+547 LEMLTTT
-553 NEALDLART
+553 EAHDLTRT
-562 LLQDSLAQSGDEAGD
+562 LLQDSTATDNGDD
-577 GRERIDA
+577 RINA

-642 AVAGRPIVATA
+642 AVAGRPIIATA
-653 ANLAAGLH
+653 ANTAAGLH

-695 REAILGALPLDRRRA
+695 REAILGALPIERRRA
-710 HHLTIATTL
+710 RHLTIATTL

-729 LAVHYRQAGDDARAA
+729 LAVHYREAGNVTRAA
-744 YLALEAGDRAAAALA
+744 LLAREAGDRAAVALA

-771 DLRGQ
+771 ELAGGVGDPTLL
-776 RGNSAKLCAL
+776 SK
-786 PIHLTRLADA
+786 LADA
-796 LANAGRGAD
+796 LANAGRGPD
-805 AAPHYLRAA
+805 AAPVYLRAA
-814 ELVDDKN
+814 EQLGQSS
-821 ESVELRRK
+821 EAIELRRK
-829 AMECLLRAGYVDR
+829 AMECLLRAGHVDG

-853 VGIKLPETPKAAVL
+853 VGIKLPKTPKSAVL
-867 GILLGKLRL
+867 GIVIGKLRL
-876 LIRGLRA
+876 LFRGMRA
-883 KERPAEL
+883 KERPAEA
-890 VPPQLLTSIDVCWG
+890 VPQKLLMSIDVCWG

-935 RLTRALATEACF
+935 RLTRALAAEACF
-947 SATKGDKGKKKTERL
+947 SATKGEKGKERTERL
-962 VSRAER
+962 VSRVER
-968 SARAIGEPHAIGMS
+968 SARAIAEPHAIGMS
-982 MMARSLE
+982 MMARSME

-1002 ADEAEKIFRERCTG
+1002 ADEAESIFRERCTG

-1046 QRLREAEEHGDLY
+1046 LRLREAEEHGDLY

-1064 VCRPGIMF
+1064 VCRPGIMW
-1072 LAADDPDAARRAV
+1072 LAADDPEAARRAV

-1103 EMFAENQTD
+1103 EMFAENQID
-1112 LYMGNWASAWRR
+1112 LYLGNWASAWRR
-1124 SDERWPLMKSSFL
+1124 SDERWPLMKSAFL

-1149 LIGRAALAAAAASGD
+1149 LIGRCALAAAAASGD
-1164 ITLIERAERNAREI
+1164 VGLVERAEQNAREI
-1178 EKEKTSAW
+1178 EKEKAPW
-1186 AQPFALALRAGV
+1186 AQPFAMALRAGV
-1198 ESLRGAHDNAADTLS
+1198 AALRGDRDGAAKILGI
-1213 LAARAFEKWDLLL
+1213 AARAFEKGDLHL
-1226 YAKAADYRRGI
+1226 YAKAAEHRRGT
-1237 LTGRAG
+1237 LTGSAG
-1243 GAAITESA
+1243 GAGITASA
-1251 EEWLHARGVK
+1251 DEWLRARGVK
-1261 NVPRL
+1261 NVPRIL
-1266 MDVLMPGF
+1266 DVLMPGF